1 MRRKIQT
8 LIDEMINPA
17 VASHGGA
24 VELVDY
30 VNNKVF
36 VRMTGGC
43 QGCAS
48 STATLKSGIERLV
61 KEEFPDIKAVVDVTN
76 HEEGTNPYYT

>member
-8 LIDEMINPA
+8 LIDDMINPA

-30 VNNKVF
+30 VNDKVF

-61 KEEFPDIKAVVDVTN
+61 KEEFPTIKEVVDVTN
-76 HEEGTNPYYT
+76 HEDGTNPYYA

>member
-1 MRRKIQT
+1 MRRKLQK

-17 VASHGGA
+17 VASHGGQ
-24 VELVDY
+24 VHLVDY
-30 VNNKVF
+30 VNEKVF
-36 VRMTGGC
+36 VRMSGGC

-61 KEEFPDIKAVVDVTN
+61 REEFPEIAEVVDVTN
-76 HEEGTNPYYT
+76 HDEGSNPYYS